1 MHRIKYVHKTATNQ
15 MPMQA
20 KAGRST
26 ALSVGSLSALGGGN
40 RHEAVMWPMLW
51 RGGVTYWY
59 LLVGT
64 VSVLCILY
72 CVRMLWL
79 FNALCSLNRVVVG
92 NAQL

>member
-1 MHRIKYVHKTATNQ
+1 
-15 MPMQA
+15 
-20 KAGRST
+20 
-26 ALSVGSLSALGGGN
+26 
-40 RHEAVMWPMLW
+40 MWPMLW